1 MAIFW
6 NVFIRT
12 IAIFASILTTIILIS
27 LLLRFFENENQSFT
41 LVSGD
46 ANSSNIIA
54 IYELNGLIVES
65 GRQFSNLTNQFVIS
79 PSNTKKILKNINNI
93 SPKIIIFSINS
104 PGGTVSASKSLFDII
119 KNYKKNNNDTQIIFH
134 TNELLASG
142 GYWVATSA
150 DEIYANYGSIIGS
163 IGVKGP
169 DWFFYDK
176 PIKISTGIFG
186 NTIETQNGIDVFTSK
201 AGKSKDIFNSFR
213 RPEKFEIDHLQ
224 NMVNEIYDDFVR
236 IVSQERK
243 IETKTLLSEIGAL
256 IFTSKEAAD
265 IFLIDE
271 VLSLDD
277 LVEKKVKENNL
288 EDYKVIKITESKNSI
303 LKELITSYFNTQNR
317 FMELECI
324 NLRSSISVI
333 LSYEATGC

>member
-119 KNYKKNNNDTQIIFH
+119 KNYKKNNNDIQIIFH

>member
-1 MAIFW
+1 MVVFW
-6 NVFIRT
+6 NVFIKT
-12 IAIFASILTTIILIS
+12 IAIFTSILTIIILIS
-27 LLLRFFENENQSFT
+27 LFLNFFENKNQSFT

-119 KNYKKNNNDTQIIFH
+119 KNYKKNNNDIQIIFH